1 MCGIDFVIGV
11 TDKEAS
17 KAEKYVHF
25 NERTHDYLLTM
36 EKSTGKEFNLL
47 LNLDRFSRTIICTKD
62 IPVLK
67 GICEELLNK
76 YKLTNEKERQ
86 IWTFA
91 QELKELCDDAINQK
105 KHIYAIGD

>member
-11 TDKEAS
+11 IDKEAS

-25 NERTHDYLLTM
+25 NERTQDYLLTM

-47 LNLDRFSRTIICTKD
+47 LNLDRFSQTIIYTKD
-62 IPVLK
+62 VPELK
-67 GICEELLNK
+67 AICEELLRK
-76 YKLTNEKERQ
+76 YKNSEKEQ
-86 IWTFA
+86 EIGYFA
-91 QELKELCDDAINQK
+91 QELIELCEAAINQK